1 MASILGLEDLLK
13 EGVAAHCSISCLEN
27 PMDREAGGL
36 QSIGSQRVG
45 TTEVTEHAHAHAWKC
60 SWHLVA

>member
-13 EGVAAHCSISCLEN
+13 EGMAAHSSIPCLEN

-36 QSIGSQRVG
+36 
-45 TTEVTEHAHAHAWKC
+45 
-60 SWHLVA
+60 